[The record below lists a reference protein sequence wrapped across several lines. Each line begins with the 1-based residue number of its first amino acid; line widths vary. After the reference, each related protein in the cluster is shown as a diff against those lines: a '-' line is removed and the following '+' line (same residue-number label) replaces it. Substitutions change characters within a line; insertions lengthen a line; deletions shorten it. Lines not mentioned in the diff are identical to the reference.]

1 MNWLAVSAATD
12 DFFWSQ
18 IMIYGCLL
26 AGVYFS
32 LRMKFPQVRLIKD
45 MVNQL
50 FSGKSSQEGVSSF

>member
-1 MNWLAVSAATD
+1 MDFLAISAATD
-12 DFFWSQ
+12 DFFWSK

-32 LRMKFPQVRLIKD
+32 IRMKFPQIRLFSD

-50 FSGKSSQEGVSSF
+50 FKG